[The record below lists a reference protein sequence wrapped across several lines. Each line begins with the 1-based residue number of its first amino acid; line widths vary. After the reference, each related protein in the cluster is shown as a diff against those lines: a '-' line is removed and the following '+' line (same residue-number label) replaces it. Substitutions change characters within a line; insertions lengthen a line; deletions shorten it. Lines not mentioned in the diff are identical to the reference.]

1 MILVSQEFVA
11 NVTVW
16 DTFSV
21 DTIDLRNSYPL
32 CDVKG
37 NYDIAFTPD
46 SSAAMSLV
54 SELAKD
60 MQKAVN
66 CPILPIENIT
76 EIIDQRMRDLQN
88 ITANLNNPAINLSP
102 RNFTNFNSTNFNWT
116 SLGNRTD
123 LSQVRSLY
131 EDFSDL
137 FEAKIFTPMPFDSME
152 DMNTYIVENSNSTNV
167 FMGLLFAD
175 SWKNAT
181 TFPNNLDYSL
191 RPPAAPRSE
200 QSSSGFASA
209 SGWVTNLLFPTRPAS
224 DGPRSRNSKVGGKPH
239 YYQEGFLT
247 AQHRI
252 DINFLKVK
260 SNELG
265 VNFSE
270 YGYQTNFQ
278 RFSYP
283 PYPSDP
289 YINLIGRNLPFIILL
304 WFMYLA
310 AQTAK
315 SVAIEKDT
323 GLKAGLKIRFSTT
336 IFDQMENYFQLRL
349 KEYMLMMGLSR
360 TSLWTSYF
368 IHYFC
373 MFLVSVSIVT
383 IVLCTAWSENG
394 SIINYT
400 HWSIVY
406 VLLILY
412 GISLI
417 NMGFMIST
425 WFKSANAVAATTAVL
440 ITIFFI
446 PYNMIENDMDGT
458 PTSGKIILSVLSP
471 VAMSFG
477 FSQISAWESRA
488 IGIQWSN
495 ICDPVSSSNQMTM
508 LQMYLM
514 LIFDILLY
522 YALARYIDVVNPG
535 KWGVARKWYF
545 LCSPSYW
552 CPGQS
557 RKYRMT
563 MFILCS

>member
-32 CDVKG
+32 CAVKG

-46 SSAAMSLV
+46 SPAAMSLV

-60 MQKAVN
+60 MQRAVI
-66 CPILPIENIT
+66 CLPIE
-76 EIIDQRMRDLQN
+76 D
-88 ITANLNNPAINLSP
+88 PAINLSP
-102 RNFTNFNSTNFNWT
+102 GNFTDFNSTTFNGTSMENSMFGNFESKT
-116 SLGNRTD
+116 
-123 LSQVRSLY
+123 
-131 EDFSDL
+131 
-137 FEAKIFTPMPFDSME
+137 FTPMPFDSME
-152 DMNTYIVENSNSTNV
+152 DMNTYILHNSNSTNV

-209 SGWVTNLLFPTRPAS
+209 FGWVTNLLFPIRPEV
-224 DGPRSRNSKVGGKPH
+224 GPRSRRSKAGGKPD
-239 YYQEGFLT
+239 YYSEGFLT
-247 AQHRI
+247 AQHRL